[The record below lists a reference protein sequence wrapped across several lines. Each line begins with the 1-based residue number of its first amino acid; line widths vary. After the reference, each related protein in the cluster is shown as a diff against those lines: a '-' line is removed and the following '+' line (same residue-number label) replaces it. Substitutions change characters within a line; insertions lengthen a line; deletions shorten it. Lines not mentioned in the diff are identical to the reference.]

1 MNPVSPMICK
11 TPTLTLTLAC
21 RLSRNGRIMAHSP
34 YRQFR
39 AALCSSCAKKL
50 FNFKRKRFSFRCKLG
65 WMWWRTESSASQV
78 VSRGPC
84 ERIRPRSM
92 QFYSSGWAFVS
103 GPRFELLDGPR
114 LMRAKIAASMSTP
127 YTHQQ
132 GWASS
137 SASPLIFL
145 QTKFCFPLIPFT
157 PSISMEPT
165 KISSRGKKKLIFER
179 RWQQRLLRFRQ
190 VNQ

>member
-1 MNPVSPMICK
+1 MNPVSPMICE

-39 AALCSSCAKKL
+39 AALCSSCVKKL

-65 WMWWRTESSASQV
+65 WMWWRTQSSASQV

-145 QTKFCFPLIPFT
+145 QKKILLSSDTIHSKYQHGTNENLIT
-157 PSISMEPT
+157 RQKKIDIWKAMTT
-165 KISSRGKKKLIFER
+165 KITTI
-179 RWQQRLLRFRQ
+179 
-190 VNQ
+190 

>member
-1 MNPVSPMICK
+1 MICK

-21 RLSRNGRIMAHSP
+21 QLSGCLAMDASWLIRHTGNLGLN
-34 YRQFR
+34 F
-39 AALCSSCAKKL
+39 AAVVP
-50 FNFKRKRFSFRCKLG
+50 RSFLILNVKGFLSDASLDECD
-65 WMWWRTESSASQV
+65 EEQSSASQV

-145 QTKFCFPLIPFT
+145 QKKILLSSDTIHSKYQHGTNENLIT
-157 PSISMEPT
+157 
-165 KISSRGKKKLIFER
+165 
-179 RWQQRLLRFRQ
+179 RQ
-190 VNQ
+190 FFF